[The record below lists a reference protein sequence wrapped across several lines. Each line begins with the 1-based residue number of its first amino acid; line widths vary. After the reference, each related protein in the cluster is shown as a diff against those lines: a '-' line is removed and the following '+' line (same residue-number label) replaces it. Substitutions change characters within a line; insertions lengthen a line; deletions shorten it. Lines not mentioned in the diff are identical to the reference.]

1 MSYARSATCS
11 DQRHSLTA
19 KASATL
25 ARSILDEQRISL
37 QGVQVAGVGMRTSC
51 QSQSATRAKNA
62 ALMEHE
68 DFDPSDANDNKH
80 ADYYPGMLYFR
91 HHLSDGSQH
100 NCWSRDGRQWLEQD
114 DNVLEF

>member
-1 MSYARSATCS
+1 
-11 DQRHSLTA
+11 
-19 KASATL
+19 
-25 ARSILDEQRISL
+25 
-37 QGVQVAGVGMRTSC
+37 MRTSC

-114 DNVLEF
+114 DNVLEFMSFHNPDMLPTKDESDSLE